1 VVCRFL
7 TLDALNLRGPGAL
20 LILRTGM
27 RYSIELESDNLITLR
42 QFEADLLHWRKKG
55 AVGKPH
61 HVAKIFRVSTQRT
74 EAFKRHAKEMEDEE
88 RCLQVVGGVECRAR
102 A

>member
-1 VVCRFL
+1 MLACLAAYMIVISL
-7 TLDALNLRGPGAL
+7 
-20 LILRTGM
+20 
-27 RYSIELESDNLITLR
+27 
-42 QFEADLLHWRKKG
+42 Q
-55 AVGKPH
+55 
-61 HVAKIFRVSTQRT
+61 STQRT